1 MENIANALVTAIK
14 WVFGGPIAGFLPT
27 LIGTFLGFFL
37 GSVRSQNSDR
47 RVFRSMVNFAFVEL
61 NDIIRYMEAHSNLIK
76 SGGHRALAATPK
88 EFIKGNMIA
97 FPTSLASLTSNGQ
110 LSRFANTGLWANLFN
125 RINGARLLWGQL
137 ANSDYPTFG
146 DLLVSYANLG
156 SMFMEINWCLYCVA
170 RNHQI
175 PYDAASY
182 GKLVAKIQ
190 KDKDRPLQLEN
201 TPLDR

>member
-1 MENIANALVTAIK
+1 MERIANALVTVLK
-14 WVFGGPIAGFLPT
+14 WVFAGPIAGFLPT
-27 LIGTFLGFFL
+27 LLGTFLGFFL
-37 GSVRSQNSDR
+37 GSIRSQNSDR

-61 NDIIRYMEAHSNLIK
+61 NDNIRYMEAHSNLIK

-97 FPTSLASLTSNGQ
+97 FPASLASLTSNGQ

-146 DLLVSYANLG
+146 DLLVSYGNMA
-156 SMFMEINWCLYCVA
+156 SMYMEINWCLYCVA
-170 RNHQI
+170 KNHQSS
-175 PYDAASY
+175 YDALSY

-190 KDKDRPLQLEN
+190 KDKEKPLQLEKIQ
-201 TPLDR
+201 LE